1 LFSGY
6 AKDGGLYLPET
17 IPEISL
23 EEKSSWAQLSYP
35 QLAVEILS
43 KFIGSQ
49 EIPKKDL
56 EVVVKK
62 SVARFLSK
70 DEG

>member
-1 LFSGY
+1 M
-6 AKDGGLYLPET
+6 PET

>member
-17 IPEISL
+17 IPQISI

-62 SVARFLSK
+62 SVTRFLSK

>member
-17 IPEISL
+17 IPQISI
-23 EEKSSWAQLSYP
+23 EEKSSWAQLTYP

-62 SVARFLSK
+62 SVTRFLSK